1 MKKRLLVCL
10 LLCALLCSCRGGG
23 EAPDAVK
30 PPTDQTSDQNAS
42 TDASRIEYYEQLV
55 NDLQKEILALRTEI
69 YVNRVE
75 YEALM
80 EDLLAEKPPVDGEAP
95 TETPDFFYTVKDGKA
110 TVTAYVG
117 KATEVTVPATSAEPD
132 GSSDSTSEP
141 PPAVNEPPVFT
152 EALPDY
158 IIEPEVEMPVV
169 EVDGISYC
177 ALVEIPSVGICLPV
191 SADWSMETLRF
202 TPCRYSGSAYTGN
215 LVIAAHNYIGHFSTL
230 GNVGIGDPVTFT
242 DMDGNVFRYRVWHLR
257 FSLPPPLKK

>member
-23 EAPDAVK
+23 ESPDAVK

-117 KATEVTVPATSAEPD
+117 KATEVTVPATVDGCPVVAIGDRAFMGRTDVTSVTLPD
-132 GSSDSTSEP
+132 GVEQLGWFSFSGCVALRHVS
-141 PPAVNEPPVFT
+141 
-152 EALPDY
+152 LPDSVASIGY
-158 IIEPEVEMPVV
+158 GSFDNCPRDLTLVCTP
-169 EVDGISYC
+169 DSYAAQYAKSYGI
-177 ALVEIPSVGICLPV
+177 A
-191 SADWSMETLRF
+191 A
-202 TPCRYSGSAYTGN
+202 GSACT
-215 LVIAAHNYIGHFSTL
+215 H
-230 GNVGIGDPVTFT
+230 
-242 DMDGNVFRYRVWHLR
+242 
-257 FSLPPPLKK
+257 

>member
-1 MKKRLLVCL
+1 MKRTVLISLGVAVLVAAICL
-10 LLCALLCSCRGGG
+10 AGYNIWDGHRAETYSKNAAESLFSVL
-23 EAPDAVK
+23 EA
-30 PPTDQTSDQNAS
+30 
-42 TDASRIEYYEQLV
+42 R
-55 NDLQKEILALRTEI
+55 KEPEL
-69 YVNRVE
+69 
-75 YEALM
+75 
-80 EDLLAEKPPVDGEAP
+80 
-95 TETPDFFYTVKDGKA
+95 
-110 TVTAYVG
+110 
-117 KATEVTVPATSAEPD
+117 TVPAASAEPEN
-132 GSSDSTSEP
+132 SSDSTSEP

-242 DMDGNVFRYRVWHLR
+242 DMDGNVFRYRV
-257 FSLPPPLKK
+257 SAIEVLPPTAVEEVTDGEWALTLFTCTVGGQNRVVVRCDPAR